1 MRPQL
6 TFACE
11 LKADSL
17 QALFAESSVVD
28 DLRALEASVAL
39 GILDLSPERAAVA
52 RDLNRAGVP
61 LVAWLLLPE
70 EQGYWFNL
78 ANARQAAQ
86 RYAEFRAWS
95 EEHGLHWTGIGLDIE
110 ADRREVEMLLRGQ
123 WGLVLPSLARRAC
136 DRQALRRAQSEY
148 RSLVARIRADRYA
161 VDSYVLPFI
170 LDERRVGS
178 TLLQRC
184 AGLVDI
190 PSDREVA
197 MLYSS
202 FVRPGGE
209 GFLWS
214 YAPAAEAIGIGS
226 TGGGVEIEG
235 LGDSRPLDWDEF
247 SRDLRLAQRCSDD
260 LFIFSLEGCVRQG
273 FLSRLKAFDWDAP
286 VYAPLRMAR
295 SVDLIRRAF
304 RAILWASTHPYV
316 SVAALAA
323 LAWLLFRR
331 RRSRK

>member
-11 LKADSL
+11 LGVDAL
-17 QALFAESSVVD
+17 QALFADSSVAD

-52 RDLNRAGVP
+52 RHLNQVGIP

-78 ANARQAAQ
+78 GNARDAAR
-86 RYAEFRAWS
+86 RYTDFRAWS
-95 EEHGLHWTGIGLDIE
+95 EEYDLRWSGIGLDIE
-110 ADRREVEMLLRGQ
+110 PDRRELHMLLRRQ
-123 WGLVLPSLARRAC
+123 WGRVLPRLVQRAF
-136 DRQALRRAQSEY
+136 DSHGLHQAQAEY
-148 RSLVARIRADRYA
+148 GALVARIRADGYA
-161 VDSYVLPFI
+161 AESYVLPFI

-178 TLLQRC
+178 TLLRRC
-184 AGLVDI
+184 AGLVDV
-190 PSDREVA
+190 PADREVA

-209 GFLWS
+209 GILWS
-214 YAPAAEAIGIGS
+214 YAPDARAIGLGS

-235 LGDSRPLDWDEF
+235 LGDSRTLDWNEF
-247 SRDLRLAQRCSDD
+247 SRDMRLAQRWSDD

-273 FLSRLKAFDWDAP
+273 FLSQLRTFDWAAP
-286 VYAPLRMAR
+286 VYPPLRMAR

-316 SVAALAA
+316 SIAAVAALV
-323 LAWLLFRR
+323 WLSWRR
-331 RRSRK
+331 CRHDK

>member
-11 LKADSL
+11 LKSDSL
-17 QALFAESSVVD
+17 QALFAESSVVK

-39 GILDLSPERAAVA
+39 GILDLSAERAAVA
-52 RDLNRAGVP
+52 RDLNRAGLP
-61 LVAWLLLPE
+61 LIAWLLLPE

-78 ANARQAAQ
+78 GNARQAAQ
-86 RYAEFRAWS
+86 RYADFRAWS
-95 EEHGLHWTGIGLDIE
+95 EEYGLHWTGIGLDIE
-110 ADRREVEMLLRGQ
+110 PDRREVDTLLRGQ
-123 WGLVLPSLARRAC
+123 WGLVLPSLARRVC

-148 RSLVARIRADRYA
+148 RALVARIRSDQYA

-170 LDERRVGS
+170 LGERRVGS
-178 TLLQRC
+178 TLLRRC
-184 AGLVDI
+184 AGLVDV
-190 PSDREVA
+190 PSDREIA

-214 YAPAAEAIGIGS
+214 YAPDAKAIGVGS

-247 SRDLRLAQRCSDD
+247 SRDLRLAQRWSDD
-260 LFIFSLEGCVRQG
+260 LFVFSLEGCVRQG
-273 FLSRLKAFDWDAP
+273 FLSRLKTLNWDAP
-286 VYAPLRMAR
+286 VYPPLRMAR
-295 SVDLIRRAF
+295 RADLVRRAF
-304 RAILWASTHPYV
+304 RAVLWTSAHPIT
-316 SVAALAA
+316 SIAALGA
-323 LAWLLFRR
+323 LVWLLGRR
-331 RRSRK
+331 RRPRK